1 MYSNSFTPLL
11 CGHPISPRRPP
22 SYTHNAFFPT
32 MFTPVQRRINVVLC
46 GQLINLRINECAP
59 LVGFRHI
66 GGSMN
71 FENHSSQGYT
81 IMYGQLVSE
90 RNGSCTI
97 LPPSDWFGIY
107 GNGIM
112 YGWNS
117 DYMKIG
123 TPRIISINETNINK
137 EILQSRSVT
146 MENENGV
153 TMENENGVQMEDEME
168 DYNDV
173 QMEDAND
180 VLAGGDISISHTAV
194 NDQPGG
200 EEEQQIQM
208 TPTATNIMTGIVQ
221 SEPDSNEMDS
231 PVYSIYSV
239 HPNGAIFPSEP
250 QLLPPP
256 SSLNDGVSPPVAVFC
271 RNAYNSN
278 AVQQQP
284 AIYAACLAAMLC
296 IHTDA
301 LIVIYHTSISYQD
314 IYNLCQVQGIEI
326 KKDNVVVKN
335 DVNHY
340 QTLINDL
347 GKYVN
352 YELVLLYISTHGSDG
367 ALFGYWKGED
377 EAKPLL
383 SDEEDVLLQY
393 LAEHINQN
401 TEGMTIVLNA
411 CSSVWAAV
419 RWSTA
424 LKSCKQVQVIGA
436 NHNIITG
443 SLTHTFGVNDKL
455 SVSVTSTSPNDTE
468 QMIAF
473 IRGFKV

>member
-1 MYSNSFTPLL
+1 
-11 CGHPISPRRPP
+11 
-22 SYTHNAFFPT
+22 
-32 MFTPVQRRINVVLC
+32 
-46 GQLINLRINECAP
+46 
-59 LVGFRHI
+59 
-66 GGSMN
+66 
-71 FENHSSQGYT
+71 
-81 IMYGQLVSE
+81 
-90 RNGSCTI
+90 
-97 LPPSDWFGIY
+97 
-107 GNGIM
+107 
-112 YGWNS
+112 
-117 DYMKIG
+117 
-123 TPRIISINETNINK
+123 
-137 EILQSRSVT
+137 
-146 MENENGV
+146 
-153 TMENENGVQMEDEME
+153 MENENGVQMEDEME
-168 DYNDV
+168 DYNDVQMEDANDV

-208 TPTATNIMTGIVQ
+208 TPTATNIMTGIVH

-239 HPNGAIFPSEP
+239 QPNGAIFPSEP

-314 IYNLCQVQGIEI
+314 IYNLCQVQGFEI

-393 LAEHINQN
+393 LVEHINQN

-443 SLTHTFGVNDKL
+443 SLTHTFGVNEKL
-455 SVSVTSTSPNDTE
+455 SVSVTSKSPNEAE
-468 QMIAF
+468 QMITF
-473 IRGFKV
+473 IRGFKVL

>member
-1 MYSNSFTPLL
+1 
-11 CGHPISPRRPP
+11 
-22 SYTHNAFFPT
+22 
-32 MFTPVQRRINVVLC
+32 MFTPVQRRISAVLC
-46 GQLINLRINECAP
+46 DQLINLHINDCAP

-71 FENHSSQGYT
+71 FDKHSSQGYN

-90 RNGSCTI
+90 KNGSCTI
-97 LPPSDWFGIY
+97 LPPSDWVGIY

-117 DYMKIG
+117 GYMEIG
-123 TPRIISINETNINK
+123 TPRIISINQTNLNQ
-137 EILQSRSVT
+137 EIFQSRSVT

-153 TMENENGVQMEDEME
+153 TMENENGVQMEDA
-168 DYNDV
+168 NDV
-173 QMEDAND
+173 QMDDAND
-180 VLAGGDISISHTAV
+180 VQMDDANDVPVGGDISISHTAV

-221 SEPDSNEMDS
+221 SEPDSSGMGSPVYSMGS

-250 QLLPPP
+250 LPPP
-256 SSLNDGVSPPVAVFC
+256 SSSNDGVSPPVAVFC

-326 KKDNVVVKN
+326 KKENVVVKN

-347 GKYVN
+347 EKYVH

-367 ALFGYWKGED
+367 ALFGYWKEE

-443 SLTHTFGVNDKL
+443 SLTHTFGGNEKL
-455 SVSVTSTSPNDTE
+455 SVSVTSTSTKETE

>member
-1 MYSNSFTPLL
+1 
-11 CGHPISPRRPP
+11 
-22 SYTHNAFFPT
+22 
-32 MFTPVQRRINVVLC
+32 MFTPVQRRMNTVIC
-46 GQLINLRINECAP
+46 DQLINLHINEFAP

-71 FENHSSQGYT
+71 FEEHSSEGYI

-97 LPPSDWFGIY
+97 LPPSDYVGIY

-112 YGWNS
+112 YGWS
-117 DYMKIG
+117 SGYMEIG
-123 TPRIISINETNINK
+123 TPRIISINETINQ

-153 TMENENGVQMEDEME
+153 QMED
-168 DYNDV
+168 DNDV
-173 QMEDAND
+173 QMEDDNGGPMED
-180 VLAGGDISISHTAV
+180 DHGGPMEDDNGGPMEEVEYVPAGGDISISHTTV
-194 NDQPGG
+194 NEQPGG

-208 TPTATNIMTGIVQ
+208 TPTATNIMPGIVQ

-239 HPNGAIFPSEP
+239 HPNGDIFPSEP

-393 LAEHINQN
+393 LAEHINRN

-443 SLTHTFGVNDKL
+443 SLTHTFGGNEKL
-455 SVSVTSTSPNDTE
+455 SVSVTSTSPNAAE
-468 QMIAF
+468 QMITF